1 MQFSITIHY
10 EMSTKGFPNATHIT
24 NIRTLNDAL
33 NKIHFAESKKGI
45 YN

>member
-1 MQFSITIHY
+1 
-10 EMSTKGFPNATHIT
+10 MSTKVFLNATHIT
-24 NIRTLNDAL
+24 NIRVLNDAH